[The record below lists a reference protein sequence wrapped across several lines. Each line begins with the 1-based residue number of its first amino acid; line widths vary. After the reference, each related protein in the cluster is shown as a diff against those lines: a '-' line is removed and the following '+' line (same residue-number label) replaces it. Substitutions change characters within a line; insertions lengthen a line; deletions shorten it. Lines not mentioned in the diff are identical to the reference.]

1 LNLINVKG
9 EFMADTIF
17 SKIIRKEI
25 PAKVVYESKDVLA
38 FRDVNPQAPIHILI
52 IPKMGIKDITEIN
65 PSEHAKLLSEM
76 IEAANKLAVSEKID
90 KSGFRLVINTGKD
103 GGQTVD
109 HLHIHLIGG
118 RPMKWPPG

>member
-1 LNLINVKG
+1 
-9 EFMADTIF
+9 MADTIF

-52 IPKMGIKDITEIN
+52 IPKMEIKDITEIN
-65 PSEHAKLLSEM
+65 SSEHAKLLSEM